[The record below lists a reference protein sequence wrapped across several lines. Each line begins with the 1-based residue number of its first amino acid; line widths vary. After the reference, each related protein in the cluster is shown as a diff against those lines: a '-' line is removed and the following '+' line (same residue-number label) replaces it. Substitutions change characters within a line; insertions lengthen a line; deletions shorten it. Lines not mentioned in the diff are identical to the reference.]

1 MPAGVAKRAAAF
13 LADMPIKCTGSELF
27 LRIICF
33 VWSQIIAVSLYSNIM
48 GFKTVYKCLTDV
60 FPQVDV
66 RILKAVAI
74 EHSKDADVA
83 VEVVLSEIIPSLSR
97 QSAVPSHPSEDT
109 TPSLPSDGENEQ
121 EKETGLRRK
130 QVSLVEGVISEPRL
144 VAKEDAKKTEL
155 ISGVDDGSSTHQ
167 GESQDQPIVL
177 PSGANADTNQLQ
189 GHIEGEELIL
199 LGKPQ
204 FQEGILQPGSSQVP
218 ILVSNDL
225 QLGVNS
231 DHTQVFDSFNEQTP
245 RVTTTCLGQENG
257 ELCGSWTES
266 ESHWKAFN
274 GPENGEFDMIIHAK
288 SSQVE
293 SCVDDIVSAATYSVA
308 EQTPDSAEDTHH
320 SDFCGDS
327 ENMNSKQ
334 HGQIELLEENV
345 KAAKDNK
352 KTLFLEMESVMNL
365 MKEAELKEMAAEQ
378 AKDEAAR
385 GGLDIL
391 IKVEELKQMLIRA
404 KEANDM
410 HAGEVYGEK
419 AILAT
424 EVRELQAR
432 LLSLSDEK
440 DNALAILDE
449 MRQTLKSRLA
459 AAEELMKTAELEKLE
474 KEEAAQNALVE
485 QEIIMGKVVQE
496 SKILQ
501 KEAEENAK
509 LREFLMDRG
518 CVVDTLQGEISVICQ
533 DVRLLKEKFD
543 ERVPLSKSVSSS
555 QTSCIL
561 ASSGSSVKSLASDLA
576 AEIGETSE
584 HPKEPVGPCS
594 ADDQS
599 PELHHKSVERA
610 SSNKKQLLD
619 DGWDFV

>member
-1 MPAGVAKRAAAF
+1 
-13 LADMPIKCTGSELF
+13 
-27 LRIICF
+27 
-33 VWSQIIAVSLYSNIM
+33 M

-97 QSAVPSHPSEDT
+97 HSAVPSPPCEDT

-121 EKETGLRRK
+121 EKESGLRRQ
-130 QVSLVEGVISEPRL
+130 QVSLVEGVTSEPRL

-155 ISGVDDGSSTHQ
+155 ISGVNDGSSTHQ

-204 FQEGILQPGSSQVP
+204 LQEDILQPGSSQVP

-225 QLGVNS
+225 HLGVNA

-245 RVTTTCLGQENG
+245 RLMPACLGQENG
-257 ELCGSWTES
+257 ELFGSWTES
-266 ESHWKAFN
+266 ESHWKAFD

-288 SSQVE
+288 SSSQVE
-293 SCVDDIVSAATYSVA
+293 SCVDDIASAATYSVA
-308 EQTPDSAEDTHH
+308 EQTPDSAEDSHH
-320 SDFCGDS
+320 SDFSGDS

-334 HGQIELLEENV
+334 LGQIELLEENV
-345 KAAKDNK
+345 EAAKDNK
-352 KTLFLEMESVMNL
+352 KTLFLEMESVMIL

-391 IKVEELKQMLIRA
+391 IKVEELKQMLVRA
-404 KEANDM
+404 KEANGM

-459 AAEELMKTAELEKLE
+459 AAEELMKIAKLEKLE

-485 QEIIMGKVVQE
+485 QEIIMAKVVQE
-496 SKILQ
+496 SKTLQ

-561 ASSGSSVKSLASDLA
+561 ASSGTSVKSLASDLG

-584 HPKEPVGPCS
+584 LPKRAGPC
-594 ADDQS
+594 
-599 PELHHKSVERA
+599 
-610 SSNKKQLLD
+610 LLS
-619 DGWDFV
+619 

>member
-1 MPAGVAKRAAAF
+1 MSQR
-13 LADMPIKCTGSELF
+13 S
-27 LRIICF
+27 LRCSPTESSIVNFKPQHTTSSSPSLSLCAPSCPK
-33 VWSQIIAVSLYSNIM
+33 SQDIAVSQNSNIM

-97 QSAVPSHPSEDT
+97 HSAVPSPPCEDT

-121 EKETGLRRK
+121 EKESGLRRQ
-130 QVSLVEGVISEPRL
+130 QVSLVEGVTSEPRL

-155 ISGVDDGSSTHQ
+155 ISG
-167 GESQDQPIVL
+167 
-177 PSGANADTNQLQ
+177 LQ

-204 FQEGILQPGSSQVP
+204 LQEDILQPGSSQ
-218 ILVSNDL
+218 
-225 QLGVNS
+225 
-231 DHTQVFDSFNEQTP
+231 TP
-245 RVTTTCLGQENG
+245 RLMPACLGQENG

-266 ESHWKAFN
+266 ESHWKAFD
-274 GPENGEFDMIIHAK
+274 GPEN
-288 SSQVE
+288 
-293 SCVDDIVSAATYSVA
+293 ATYSVA
-308 EQTPDSAEDTHH
+308 EQTPDSAEDSHH
-320 SDFCGDS
+320 SDFSGDS

-334 HGQIELLEENV
+334 LGQIELLEENV
-345 KAAKDNK
+345 EAAKDNK
-352 KTLFLEMESVMNL
+352 KTLFLEMESVMIL

-391 IKVEELKQMLIRA
+391 IKVEELKQMLVRA
-404 KEANDM
+404 KEANGM

-459 AAEELMKTAELEKLE
+459 AAEELMKIAELEKLE
-474 KEEAAQNALVE
+474 KEEAAQNAL
-485 QEIIMGKVVQE
+485 
-496 SKILQ
+496 
-501 KEAEENAK
+501 
-509 LREFLMDRG
+509 
-518 CVVDTLQGEISVICQ
+518 
-533 DVRLLKEKFD
+533 
-543 ERVPLSKSVSSS
+543 
-555 QTSCIL
+555 TSCIL
-561 ASSGSSVKSLASDLA
+561 ASSGTSVKSLASDLG

-584 HPKEPVGPCS
+584 LPKEPVLACS
-594 ADDQS
+594 ADDVQS
-599 PELHHKSVERA
+599 PELHHESVERA
-610 SSNKKQLLD
+610 SSDKKQLLD
-619 DGWDFV
+619 DEWDFV

>member
-1 MPAGVAKRAAAF
+1 
-13 LADMPIKCTGSELF
+13 
-27 LRIICF
+27 
-33 VWSQIIAVSLYSNIM
+33 M

-97 QSAVPSHPSEDT
+97 HSAVPSPPCEDT
-109 TPSLPSDGENEQ
+109 TPSLPSDGE
-121 EKETGLRRK
+121 
-130 QVSLVEGVISEPRL
+130 I
-144 VAKEDAKKTEL
+144 
-155 ISGVDDGSSTHQ
+155 
-167 GESQDQPIVL
+167 
-177 PSGANADTNQLQ
+177 
-189 GHIEGEELIL
+189 
-199 LGKPQ
+199 
-204 FQEGILQPGSSQVP
+204 
-218 ILVSNDL
+218 
-225 QLGVNS
+225 
-231 DHTQVFDSFNEQTP
+231 
-245 RVTTTCLGQENG
+245 
-257 ELCGSWTES
+257 
-266 ESHWKAFN
+266 
-274 GPENGEFDMIIHAK
+274 
-288 SSQVE
+288 E
-293 SCVDDIVSAATYSVA
+293 SCVDDIASAATYSVA
-308 EQTPDSAEDTHH
+308 EQTPDSAEDGHH
-320 SDFCGDS
+320 SDFSGDS

-334 HGQIELLEENV
+334 LGQIELLEENV
-345 KAAKDNK
+345 EAAKDNK
-352 KTLFLEMESVMNL
+352 KTLFLEMESVMIL

-391 IKVEELKQMLIRA
+391 IKVELKQMLVRA
-404 KEANDM
+404 KEANGM

-459 AAEELMKTAELEKLE
+459 AAEELMKIAELEKLE

-485 QEIIMGKVVQE
+485 QEIIMAKVVQE

-561 ASSGSSVKSLASDLA
+561 ASSGTSVKSLASDLG

-584 HPKEPVGPCS
+584 LPKEPVLACS
-594 ADDQS
+594 ADDVQS
-599 PELHHKSVERA
+599 PELHHESVERA
-610 SSNKKQLLD
+610 SSDKKQLLD
-619 DGWDFV
+619 DEWDFV

>member
-1 MPAGVAKRAAAF
+1 MPAGIAKRAAAF
-13 LADMPIKCTGSELF
+13 LVDMPSSVQGLN
-27 LRIICF
+27 CF
-33 VWSQIIAVSLYSNIM
+33 CETFSLCDRKKLSNMKEENRATARDAAWLHNEVLGAILCARQLLQSPVIVTVILCFIRNSVGDCVYIAVSQNSNIM

-97 QSAVPSHPSEDT
+97 QSAVRSPPCEDT
-109 TPSLPSDGENEQ
+109 TPSLPSDGQNEQ
-121 EKETGLRRK
+121 EKETSLRRQ
-130 QVSLVEGVISEPRL
+130 QVSLVEGVTSEPRL

-155 ISGVDDGSSTHQ
+155 ISGVNDGSSTHQ

-204 FQEGILQPGSSQVP
+204 LQEDILQPGSSQVP

-225 QLGVNS
+225 HLGINA

-245 RVTTTCLGQENG
+245 RLMPACLGQENG

-266 ESHWKAFN
+266 ESHWKAFD

-293 SCVDDIVSAATYSVA
+293 SCVDDIASAATYSVA
-308 EQTPDSAEDTHH
+308 EQTPDSAEDSHH
-320 SDFCGDS
+320 SNFSGDS

-334 HGQIELLEENV
+334 LGQIELLEENV
-345 KAAKDNK
+345 EAAKDNK
-352 KTLFLEMESVMNL
+352 KTLFLEMESVMIL

-391 IKVEELKQMLIRA
+391 IKVEELKQMLVRA
-404 KEANDM
+404 KEANGM

-449 MRQTLKSRLA
+449 ALGF
-459 AAEELMKTAELEKLE
+459 LMYFKLKTA
-474 KEEAAQNALVE
+474 
-485 QEIIMGKVVQE
+485 
-496 SKILQ
+496 
-501 KEAEENAK
+501 
-509 LREFLMDRG
+509 
-518 CVVDTLQGEISVICQ
+518 
-533 DVRLLKEKFD
+533 
-543 ERVPLSKSVSSS
+543 SS
-555 QTSCIL
+555 IVL
-561 ASSGSSVKSLASDLA
+561 IAVNLNGISVKSLASDLA

-584 HPKEPVGPCS
+584 LPKEPVLACS
-594 ADDQS
+594 ADDVQS
-599 PELHHKSVERA
+599 PELHHESVERA

-619 DGWDFV
+619 DEWDFV

>member
-1 MPAGVAKRAAAF
+1 
-13 LADMPIKCTGSELF
+13 
-27 LRIICF
+27 
-33 VWSQIIAVSLYSNIM
+33 M

-97 QSAVPSHPSEDT
+97 HSAVPSPPCEDT

-121 EKETGLRRK
+121 EKESGLRRQ
-130 QVSLVEGVISEPRL
+130 QVSLVEGVTSEPRL

-155 ISGVDDGSSTHQ
+155 ISGVNDGSSTHQ

-204 FQEGILQPGSSQVP
+204 LQEDILQPGSSQVP

-225 QLGVNS
+225 HLG
-231 DHTQVFDSFNEQTP
+231 
-245 RVTTTCLGQENG
+245 ENG
-257 ELCGSWTES
+257 ELFGSWTES
-266 ESHWKAFN
+266 ESHWKAFD
-274 GPENGEFDMIIHAK
+274 GPEN
-288 SSQVE
+288 
-293 SCVDDIVSAATYSVA
+293 ATYSVA
-308 EQTPDSAEDTHH
+308 EQTPDSAEDSHH
-320 SDFCGDS
+320 SDFSGDS

-334 HGQIELLEENV
+334 LGQIELLEENV
-345 KAAKDNK
+345 EAAKDNK
-352 KTLFLEMESVMNL
+352 KTLFLEMESVMIL

-391 IKVEELKQMLIRA
+391 IKVEELKQMLVRA
-404 KEANDM
+404 KEANGM

-459 AAEELMKTAELEKLE
+459 AAEELMKIAKLEKLE

-485 QEIIMGKVVQE
+485 QEIIMAKVVQE
-496 SKILQ
+496 SKTLQ

-561 ASSGSSVKSLASDLA
+561 ASS
-576 AEIGETSE
+576 
-584 HPKEPVGPCS
+584 
-594 ADDQS
+594 ADDVQS
-599 PELHHKSVERA
+599 PELHHESVERA
-610 SSNKKQLLD
+610 SSDKKQLLD
-619 DGWDFV
+619 DEWDFV